1 MCRDAISSGGR
12 ILRTLCLILCCTALC
27 SQTLRAQDPEACSAG
42 LWSSQLDTWCATPF
56 QPADDLCAPGPATTF
71 LGAAG
76 ITNTSA
82 APITFDPTLT
92 LFGATLQSGGA
103 FEDIL
108 ASGAAALL
116 NASHPDILYP
126 VDATLV
132 AQLLQDT
139 FSGAISYALAT
150 QALTAWN
157 SVELIGGC
165 PLACGD
171 HSPPRISCDALLS
184 LECGEIADPPTVTD
198 TQDPNPTLTFVD
210 VVSYG
215 DCLLETTITRT
226 YTATDSC
233 GNTATTVQTIVT
245 TDTIPPALTIP
256 ADVQLGCFDPTGTN
270 DTGTATAIDI
280 CDTYPLVTFN
290 DEVAL
295 GDCPSSLTIERT
307 WTATDSCGNST
318 SATQTISHTDNT
330 PPALTVPA
338 DVTVG
343 CTTDCDDLSTEVG
356 NASAQDDCDPTP
368 AIAYTD
374 TTQTGLCAQERLITR
389 TWTATDACGNSS
401 SATQLISVAD
411 ETAPELNSPG
421 DVTLSCAD
429 PLELAGSPFLLDG
442 CDPSPILTHT
452 DTVVP
457 GNCPNES
464 VIIRNYTATDACG
477 NSSGCTQTI
486 TIVDDEAPA
495 LYCPVSLMLDC
506 GDDPSTIPLPLAI
519 DNCDDAPTVTASD
532 STFFTECAN
541 SSVIERTYTA
551 TDACG
556 NVSTMVQTI
565 TFLDQTAPVITC
577 PGVEMVSCGD
587 PLDFLEPATATD
599 NCDPAPAMSVT
610 DLELPGTCPGQSLLV
625 RTWTATDVCGNSS
638 TCTQSIFFLDDTAP
652 ALSIPA
658 DVTLSCDSTEDTGT
672 ATATDA
678 CDEQPSVTFSDTNAS
693 DGCAQSFTIT
703 RTWTATDGC
712 GNESSA
718 VQLIHYVD
726 DLAPV
731 IDCLSQV
738 DLDCTELVSNVEQA
752 TATDNC
758 DPAPTLTFADVTL
771 PGLCPQ
777 TFTVERTYTA
787 VDDCG
792 NVSTR
797 LQVITVTDST
807 PPILT
812 IPADTVLSCE
822 EPLTN
827 AGFATATDDCGTAT
841 VTSTDLTTPGDCA
854 FEMTIERTWTATDEC
869 GNSSVLTQF
878 ISVVDN
884 TPPTVTPPADFTINC
899 DEEIP
904 AGLPATATD
913 NCGPNPSVR
922 FLDNPL
928 AGDAC
933 GYVVERS
940 WIAVDSCGNTG
951 TAIQLISIV
960 DVDAPVISCPGLV
973 ELTCADDINLV
984 PAAVA
989 LDNCDEDPSLTFE
1002 DNTFP
1007 GSCEHEWTVTRTWTA
1022 TDACGNSSIRF
1033 QSISFSD
1040 DEAPVI
1046 DCAFDVEINCDDD
1059 IANVAPATASDNCD
1073 DAPTLTS
1080 TDVTNAGP
1088 CAHTYSVT
1096 RTYTSSDACGNVST
1110 HVQTINIVDNQ
1121 PPTID
1126 CPADQVLT
1134 CTDDLDLL
1142 ELATATDTCDPA
1154 PEVTHTDATEP
1165 GACPQAFTI
1174 TRTFTATD
1182 ACGNESSTTQ
1192 TITVTD
1198 EIAPILT
1205 VTPLVELDCTDS
1217 VQDVALATATD
1228 NCDPAPL
1235 VTHEDVTVENGCP
1248 QSYTITRTF
1257 TATDACLNASTAVQ
1271 TIIVTDSEA
1280 PTISCLATVFLDC
1293 PQGLESVADAT
1304 ATDNCDSA
1312 PALVKVDVMTP
1323 GACPQEYTVVRTW
1336 TATDACGNATE
1347 LVQTITVSDDEAPIL
1362 SIPEDVTIACGDDES
1377 TQSNGTATATDAC
1390 DGQPLVEFEDSIF
1403 ATSCPQERTIE
1414 RTWTATDACGNATS
1428 AIQTITILDTLPP
1441 VIDCA
1446 FDVEISCDDDIANVA
1461 PATASDNCDDAPTLT
1476 STDVTNAGPCA
1487 HTYSVTRTYTSSD
1500 ACGNVS
1506 THVQTINIVD
1516 NQPPTIDCP
1525 ADQVLTCTDDLDL
1538 LELATATDTCDP
1550 APEVT
1555 HTDATEPG
1563 ACPQAFTI
1571 TRTFTAT
1578 DACGNESSTTQT
1590 ITVTDEIAPILTVTP
1605 LVELDCTDSVQDVAL
1620 ATATDNCD
1628 PAPLVTHE
1636 DVTVENGCPQSY
1648 TITRTFTATDACLN
1662 ASTAVQ
1668 TIIVTDSEAPT
1679 ISCLATVFLDCP
1691 QGLES
1696 VADATATDNC
1706 DSAPALVKV
1715 DVMTPGACPQEYTV
1729 VRTWTATDACGNATE
1744 LVQTIT
1750 VSDDEAPILS
1760 IPEDVTIACGDDEST
1775 QSNGTAT
1782 ATDACDGQPLVE
1794 FEDSIFATA
1803 CPQDRTIER
1812 TWTATDACGNATSA
1826 IQTITV
1832 LDTLPPI
1839 IECGFDVVLNC
1850 HESRD
1855 AATLATATDNCDEAP
1870 VITSVDVIT
1879 PGACDNSFTIAR
1891 TYTAVDA
1898 CGNSSTHL
1906 QTITV
1911 IDVDPPIIDCPDTVT
1926 LACTDDHNL
1935 VPNATATDNCEGPIT
1950 VTFTFT
1956 TEPGACAQESTVTR
1970 TYTATDACGNSS
1982 ERTQTIFLID
1992 DVDPILDAPALIELD
2007 CADDFSAIPLA
2018 TASDNC
2024 DPNPL
2029 VTFVDSDP
2037 EGSCPQTYSV
2047 ERTFTATDGCG
2058 NSSTFVQ
2065 TITVTDDLAPVIS
2078 CVAIVDLDCSELLGD
2093 VEEATAT
2100 DNCDDAPLL
2109 TFEDVTT
2116 PGSCDQNYT
2125 ITRTYTATDACLN
2138 SSTKVQTINFSDT
2151 TAPVLTTPA
2160 DLILPCGSDTSQLP
2174 PATATDDCCAPT
2186 VTMEVTM
2193 GPGSCPQETIETRTF
2208 TAEDA
2213 CGNSSTSTQT
2223 VTLIDDQPPVLTCPA
2238 DLLLSCEDELI
2249 DLGEATATDGC
2260 DLAPTVTFADVT
2272 TAGLCPGDSTLTRT
2286 WTATDACGNSS
2297 ECVQTITIADTTPPV
2312 IECQDEVFLPCPADL
2327 NSVPSATATDLCDA
2341 APVVTQ
2347 SDETIPGPCAQTYT
2361 VARTYT
2367 ATDHCGNESSRTQF
2381 IHVSDEEPPVIDCAS
2396 DLTIACDDD
2405 LNTLAVAT
2413 ATDTC
2418 DPAPALTFTDTT
2430 APGTCPQETI
2440 VTRLYTATD
2449 ACGNSSTHT
2458 QTITKI
2464 DIEAPEITCPADLT
2478 LDCGASS
2485 DPSNT
2490 GTATAVDGCDASPL
2504 VTFVDSIL
2512 ATACVLDQTIQR
2524 TWTATDACGNSS
2536 SCIQMIQ
2543 LVDET
2548 APEIFCGENVFLSCD
2563 ADLAGVPPAVATDN
2577 CDSAPILV
2585 SSDLTTPGACA
2596 NSFVITRTYTATDA
2610 CGNSSTHVQTLTFF
2624 DTEEPQID
2632 CLDVVTMSCDETVA
2646 DLEPATATDN
2656 CDDLPSISFTDISEP
2671 TSCGSTVTRTY
2682 TATDACGNSSERL
2695 QTIHFVDGTAP
2706 ELAGMDP
2713 IVLDC
2718 GDQIPGPTATA
2729 TDNCDGDPTVNFV
2742 DSDPVGTCEHSYTIT
2757 RTYTA
2762 ADSCGN
2768 LTTGTQT
2775 ISVSDLLPPV
2785 IDCLTIVALDC
2796 SESLASVAEA
2806 TAIDNCDGAPLLTF
2820 EDVTTPGSCDQNY
2833 TITRT
2838 YTATDACL
2846 NSSTKVQTITFS
2858 DVTPPVLETP
2868 AALTL
2873 PCGSDTS
2880 QLPPATA
2887 TDDCCTPDVTS
2898 VDTEAPGSCAQ
2909 ETIVTRTYT
2918 ATDACGNTSTS
2929 TQTITLIDDTAPT
2942 LTCPAN
2948 LTIGCEDDPNN
2959 LTTCGTATAD
2969 DSCDPSPSLV
2979 HSDVTEPGSCAG
2991 SSLITRTWTAT
3002 DACGNAASC
3011 TQTITVEDNTPPT
3024 IDCPAGFTITCGENA
3039 PPSAPAGVT
3048 DTCDPNPSVTYF
3060 DSPFPSQ
3067 TSPGPGCEFESILR
3081 TWVAT
3086 DACGNTSSCE
3096 QLITV
3101 IDDEAPTITCG
3112 NVTIECGEDPN
3123 ALPLPDVYDNCDL
3136 DPELTY
3142 LDVDTLSGDCPQ
3154 SFTIVRMWM
3163 ATDAC
3168 GNVGMRQQLIH
3179 VADTTAPELFGPSDT
3194 VIACNEPTLFDVF
3207 VSDNCGIALFFCEH
3221 ETTTP
3226 NTVILEPVGL
3236 SGIQIT
3242 LLTTASVTINCTALD
3257 ECGNASL
3264 TSSFVISAS
3273 CDQACDKT
3281 FWYDNPLEWCAGPFS
3296 ATDDSCAIGTPAT
3309 TFLDAFEIVDTSA
3322 YPLFDPTTT
3331 LHEGLYPYAGMF
3343 AHMSRQGTA
3352 ALLNATHPGVNYP
3365 VTTAEVRQVMQDAFA
3380 GVISERAAKQIFLM
3394 WNDCLGGCPLLVP

>member
-1336 TATDACGNATE
+1336 N
-1347 LVQTITVSDDEAPIL
+1347 
-1362 SIPEDVTIACGDDES
+1362 
-1377 TQSNGTATATDAC
+1377 
-1390 DGQPLVEFEDSIF
+1390 
-1403 ATSCPQERTIE
+1403 
-1414 RTWTATDACGNATS
+1414 
-1428 AIQTITILDTLPP
+1428 
-1441 VIDCA
+1441 
-1446 FDVEISCDDDIANVA
+1446 
-1461 PATASDNCDDAPTLT
+1461 
-1476 STDVTNAGPCA
+1476 
-1487 HTYSVTRTYTSSD
+1487 
-1500 ACGNVS
+1500 
-1506 THVQTINIVD
+1506 
-1516 NQPPTIDCP
+1516 
-1525 ADQVLTCTDDLDL
+1525 
-1538 LELATATDTCDP
+1538 
-1550 APEVT
+1550 
-1555 HTDATEPG
+1555 
-1563 ACPQAFTI
+1563 
-1571 TRTFTAT
+1571 
-1578 DACGNESSTTQT
+1578 
-1590 ITVTDEIAPILTVTP
+1590 
-1605 LVELDCTDSVQDVAL
+1605 
-1620 ATATDNCD
+1620 
-1628 PAPLVTHE
+1628 
-1636 DVTVENGCPQSY
+1636 
-1648 TITRTFTATDACLN
+1648 
-1662 ASTAVQ
+1662 
-1668 TIIVTDSEAPT
+1668 
-1679 ISCLATVFLDCP
+1679 
-1691 QGLES
+1691 
-1696 VADATATDNC
+1696 
-1706 DSAPALVKV
+1706 
-1715 DVMTPGACPQEYTV
+1715 
-1729 VRTWTATDACGNATE
+1729 ATDACGNATE